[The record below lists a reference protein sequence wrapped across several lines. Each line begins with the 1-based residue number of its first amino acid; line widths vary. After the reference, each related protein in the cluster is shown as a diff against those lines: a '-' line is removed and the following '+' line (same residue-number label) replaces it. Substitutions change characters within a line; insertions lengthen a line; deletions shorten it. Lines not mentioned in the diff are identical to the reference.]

1 MGGSQ
6 GLARGFISIGTKGG
20 LEAVQKNPQEVLI
33 AIGLANYFFK
43 ELLDTNVEPG
53 YSGDG
58 PKI

>member
-1 MGGSQ
+1 M
-6 GLARGFISIGTKGG
+6 ARGFISIGTKGG